1 VSYTIRNIRP
11 SVLHIPDSGLR
22 LDSGQTAS
30 VETLSPQ
37 MLALLEARALEA
49 ISHDPAPPTPPI
61 AAPQKP
67 APDEKKSGKTG
78 SASKTEAH
86 DDAR

>member
-1 VSYTIRNIRP
+1 MSYTIRKIRP

-37 MLALLEARALEA
+37 MLSLLEERALEA
-49 ISHDPAPPTPPI
+49 ISHDPAPPTP
-61 AAPQKP
+61 AVGAPQKP
-67 APDEKKSGKTG
+67 VPEEKKSGKAG
-78 SASKTEAH
+78 SAPKAEAH

>member
-1 VSYTIRNIRP
+1 MSFTIRNVRP

-37 MLALLEARALEA
+37 MLALLEERALEA
-49 ISHDPAPPTPPI
+49 ISHDPAPSTPPVV
-61 AAPQKP
+61 APQKP
-67 APDEKKSGKTG
+67 APEEKKSGK
-78 SASKTEAH
+78 ASSTPKAEAQ